1 MSHLFLT
8 SCFSKGCH
16 QSSGV
21 CFAICLDAVLKVIE
35 GNEKVYDLVAMLFL
49 QSSFSKI
56 SLAINSV
63 SMNNDIARKLHPE
76 KRTIR
81 KS

>member
-49 QSSFSKI
+49 QVV
-56 SLAINSV
+56 LA
-63 SMNNDIARKLHPE
+63 
-76 KRTIR
+76 
-81 KS
+81 KSRLP